1 MISIKINGLK
11 ELMKKFEQSPKIVES
26 VSRERLTEAG
36 KIIVR
41 AEAKEAPIRTGNL
54 RRHIQFKYKPIQ
66 VIINPNAKYSKFVH
80 GGTGIYAGKGMIRPK
95 NAKVLAWRDGGKWRF
110 AKAVKGQKAN
120 PFVDR
125 AWKNTKSKVK
135 GILDKI
141 LKEVTEKL

>member
-41 AEAKEAPIRTGNL
+41 AEAKEAPVRTGNL
-54 RRHIQFKYKPIQ
+54 RRQIQFKYKPIQ
-66 VIINPNAKYSKFVH
+66 VIINPNAEYSKFVH
-80 GGTGIYAGKGMIRPK
+80 DGTKPHWTSVKNLQVWARSKGINPYALQKSIARKGM
-95 NAKVLAWRDGGKWRF
+95 
-110 AKAVKGQKAN
+110 KAN

>member
-1 MISIKINGLK
+1 MISIKIKGMK

-41 AEAKEAPIRTGNL
+41 AEAKEAPVRTGNL
-54 RRHIQFKYKPIQ
+54 RRQIQFKYKPIQ
-66 VIINPNAKYSKFVH
+66 VIINPNAEYSKFVH
-80 GGTGIYAGKGMIRPK
+80 DGTKPHWTSVKNLQVWARSKGINPYALQKSIARKGM
-95 NAKVLAWRDGGKWRF
+95 
-110 AKAVKGQKAN
+110 KAN